1 MDIAVVDDEK
11 AIREHICGLVE
22 ERQPESRI
30 EAYATGGELLASGK
44 LFDIVFLDIQ
54 MEGMNGIETARGL
67 REKQADTVLVFVT
80 GIEDYVFDAFDLYAF
95 QYLLKPIDENKFAE
109 VLERAVREVVKK
121 KERRVLF
128 IKSRNLTL
136 DQSEILYIES
146 RAKKV
151 EIHTAGAAQA
161 IEIYAAMDELEG
173 QLGENFYRCHRAYIV
188 NMDCITEYDGESI
201 TLTNGDRVYLTKKKY
216 GEFFLVVSFQ
226 ALLDISRYAA
236 VILLNAADGWA
247 PDIIDWCAAKRMFAS
262 EESFGIAVKAG
273 VAGTQFIQYAS
284 IALLLYFSL
293 RKIVRDFREKD
304 YFISR
309 TELLFILTR
318 QRWA

>member
-11 AIREHICGLVE
+11 AIREYICGLVE

-30 EAYATGGELLASGK
+30 EAYATGEELLTSGK
-44 LFDIVFLDIQ
+44 RFDIVFLDIQ
-54 MEGMNGIETARGL
+54 MEGMNGIEAARSL
-67 REKQADTVLVFVT
+67 REKNANLGVEDTVLVFIT
-80 GIEDYVFDAFDLYAF
+80 GIKDYVFDAFDLYAF
-95 QYLLKPIDENKFAE
+95 QYLLKPIDERKFAE
-109 VLERAVREVVKK
+109 VLERAVREAAKK

-151 EIHTAGAAQA
+151 EIHTTGAAQA

-216 GEFFLVVSFQ
+216 GEF
-226 ALLDISRYAA
+226 
-236 VILLNAADGWA
+236 
-247 PDIIDWCAAKRMFAS
+247 
-262 EESFGIAVKAG
+262 VKAYMWHLQNGG
-273 VAGTQFIQYAS
+273 VS
-284 IALLLYFSL
+284 S
-293 RKIVRDFREKD
+293 V
-304 YFISR
+304 
-309 TELLFILTR
+309 
-318 QRWA
+318 

>member
-30 EAYATGGELLASGK
+30 EAYATGEELLASGK
-44 LFDIVFLDIQ
+44 RFDIVFLDIQ
-54 MEGMNGIETARGL
+54 MEGMNGIEAARSL
-67 REKQADTVLVFVT
+67 REKNANLGVEDTVLVFIT
-80 GIEDYVFDAFDLYAF
+80 GIKDYVFDAFDLYAF
-95 QYLLKPIDENKFAE
+95 QYLLKPIDERKFAE
-109 VLERAVREVVKK
+109 ALERAVREAAKK

-188 NMDCITEYDGESI
+188 NMDCITEYDSESI
-201 TLTNGDRVYLTKKKY
+201 TLTGGDRVYLTKKKY
-216 GEFFLVVSFQ
+216 GEF
-226 ALLDISRYAA
+226 
-236 VILLNAADGWA
+236 
-247 PDIIDWCAAKRMFAS
+247 
-262 EESFGIAVKAG
+262 VKAYMWHLQNGG
-273 VAGTQFIQYAS
+273 VS
-284 IALLLYFSL
+284 S
-293 RKIVRDFREKD
+293 V
-304 YFISR
+304 
-309 TELLFILTR
+309 
-318 QRWA
+318 

>member
-22 ERQPESRI
+22 EQQPESRI
-30 EAYATGGELLASGK
+30 EAYATGEELLASEK
-44 LFDIVFLDIQ
+44 RFDIVFLDIQ
-54 MEGMNGIETARGL
+54 MEGMNGIEAARSL
-67 REKQADTVLVFVT
+67 REKNANLGVGDTVLVFVT
-80 GIEDYVFDAFDLYAF
+80 GIKDYVFDAFDLYAF
-95 QYLLKPIDENKFAE
+95 QYLLKPIDEDKFAE
-109 VLERAVREVVKK
+109 VLARAVREAAKK

-151 EIHTAGAAQA
+151 EIHTKGAAQA

-201 TLTNGDRVYLTKKKY
+201 TLTNGDMVYLTKKKY
-216 GEFFLVVSFQ
+216 GEF
-226 ALLDISRYAA
+226 
-236 VILLNAADGWA
+236 
-247 PDIIDWCAAKRMFAS
+247 
-262 EESFGIAVKAG
+262 VKAYMWHLQNGG
-273 VAGTQFIQYAS
+273 VS
-284 IALLLYFSL
+284 S
-293 RKIVRDFREKD
+293 V
-304 YFISR
+304 
-309 TELLFILTR
+309 
-318 QRWA
+318 

>member
-30 EAYATGGELLASGK
+30 EAYATGEELLASGK
-44 LFDIVFLDIQ
+44 RFDIVFLDIQ
-54 MEGMNGIETARGL
+54 MEGMNGIEAARCL
-67 REKQADTVLVFVT
+67 REKNANLGVEDTVLVFIT
-80 GIEDYVFDAFDLYAF
+80 GIRDYVFDALDLYAF
-95 QYLLKPIDENKFAE
+95 QYLLKPIDEGKFAE
-109 VLERAVREVVKK
+109 VLERAVREAAKK

-151 EIHTAGAAQA
+151 EIHTVGAAQA

-188 NMDCITEYDGESI
+188 NMDCIKEYDSESI
-201 TLTNGDRVYLTKKKY
+201 TLTNSDRVYLTKKKY
-216 GEFFLVVSFQ
+216 GEF
-226 ALLDISRYAA
+226 
-236 VILLNAADGWA
+236 
-247 PDIIDWCAAKRMFAS
+247 
-262 EESFGIAVKAG
+262 VKAYMWHLQNGG
-273 VAGTQFIQYAS
+273 VSG
-284 IALLLYFSL
+284 
-293 RKIVRDFREKD
+293 V
-304 YFISR
+304 
-309 TELLFILTR
+309 
-318 QRWA
+318 

>member
-30 EAYATGGELLASGK
+30 EAYATGEELLASGK
-44 LFDIVFLDIQ
+44 RFDIVFLDIQ
-54 MEGMNGIETARGL
+54 MEGMNGIEAARCL
-67 REKQADTVLVFVT
+67 REKNANLGVEDTVLVFIT
-80 GIEDYVFDAFDLYAF
+80 GIKDYVFDAFDLYAF
-95 QYLLKPIDENKFAE
+95 QYLLKPIDEGKFAE
-109 VLERAVREVVKK
+109 VLERAVREAAKK

-151 EIHTAGAAQA
+151 EIHTKGAAQA

-201 TLTNGDRVYLTKKKY
+201 TLTGGDRVYLTKKKY
-216 GEFFLVVSFQ
+216 GEF
-226 ALLDISRYAA
+226 
-236 VILLNAADGWA
+236 
-247 PDIIDWCAAKRMFAS
+247 
-262 EESFGIAVKAG
+262 VKAYMWHLQNGG
-273 VAGTQFIQYAS
+273 VS
-284 IALLLYFSL
+284 S
-293 RKIVRDFREKD
+293 V
-304 YFISR
+304 
-309 TELLFILTR
+309 
-318 QRWA
+318 